1 VLQSQKPEHALPVPG
16 CDKSQRAHRA
26 ATRTIAIGPAVH
38 APQHAPK
45 VKSVPLTSIESSQSK
60 ALRMFLLD
68 LGTEFVPKS
77 VSVAGAPRT
86 TIACPVIGIA
96 VETAQGWV
104 LLESGFSRAFL
115 DDAEAQQTVYRGGP
129 HAVGPPGEPLV
140 EALRGVGLGLDD
152 LALACVSHLHC
163 DHTGGLPLLARAGV
177 PVAVHRDELEFAR
190 TRASLSDG
198 YYGPDID
205 SGVDWRPF
213 AGDHELADG
222 VWALET
228 PGHTPGH
235 VSFQIE
241 LEQTGTWLFAV
252 DAADLAEN
260 LNERV
265 PPGFSAAP
273 EEAARAAASLERLL
287 DLASELDAR
296 LVPGHDG
303 AFWRAVRHPAGGHR

>member
-1 VLQSQKPEHALPVPG
+1 MTGS
-16 CDKSQRAHRA
+16 
-26 ATRTIAIGPAVH
+26 
-38 APQHAPK
+38 
-45 VKSVPLTSIESSQSK
+45 ESSPGK

-140 EALRGVGLGLDD
+140 EALRGVGLEVGS

-190 TRASLSDG
+190 TRASLADG
-198 YYGPDID
+198 FYGPDIE

-213 AGDHELADG
+213 TGDLELAEG

-228 PGHTPGH
+228 LGHTPGH
-235 VSFQIE
+235 VSFRVD
-241 LEQTGTWLFAV
+241 LAQTGTWLFAV

-265 PPGFSAAP
+265 PPGFSVVPGDAG
-273 EEAARAAASLERLL
+273 RAATSLERLV

-303 AFWRAVRHPAGGHR
+303 AFWRAVRHPSGGHR